1 VAILDYLRDGSLLG
15 RERLMQAR
23 EHYAPS
29 RTAIPAGAEFARWAH
44 RISVQSECGS
54 AREMAGLADSK
65 LEALESEFIRCPTRP
80 RSAVARHS
88 LWVGALLIALACT
101 GFGIGNL
108 RGVEAGV
115 IRALTDLGPGLLLVG
130 VACIAISGLSAFS
143 ALHVD
148 LAHGTTGL
156 YVGMLD
162 EQHPWLYK
170 TTGLLRSEA
179 AESYRKSVLKERG
192 PLRGLDYV
200 LMRELVNTH
209 DSIAQLRPARTV
221 AEQLQLLV
229 PSIEIPSVEPRLVQV
244 GSGTHGAALRSSER
258 EAYKVEA
265 A

>member
-1 VAILDYLRDGSLLG
+1 
-15 RERLMQAR
+15 
-23 EHYAPS
+23 
-29 RTAIPAGAEFARWAH
+29 
-44 RISVQSECGS
+44 
-54 AREMAGLADSK
+54 
-65 LEALESEFIRCPTRP
+65 
-80 RSAVARHS
+80 
-88 LWVGALLIALACT
+88 
-101 GFGIGNL
+101 
-108 RGVEAGV
+108 
-115 IRALTDLGPGLLLVG
+115 
-130 VACIAISGLSAFS
+130 
-143 ALHVD
+143 
-148 LAHGTTGL
+148 
-156 YVGMLD
+156 
-162 EQHPWLYK
+162 
-170 TTGLLRSEA
+170 LLRSEA